1 MAIPCAIGRVP
12 VAVQGKAWS
21 SSRIFT
27 RAARPAFTA
36 ASEPSSPATS
46 RKTGMSC
53 RGSRVASAAAV
64 VRLASEFISRST
76 RASSV
81 AASRPG
87 LRLISRGTGD
97 AAASAPILALT
108 GKTAGPEMP
117 NGVAWTSPN
126 DSIAGWPSGRATSL
140 TLRSLR
146 PARRLKNASRQTSG
160 TSAGRGATMRC
171 PSAAAIRYPSPREP
185 VCG

>member
-1 MAIPCAIGRVP
+1 M
-12 VAVQGKAWS
+12 
-21 SSRIFT
+21 
-27 RAARPAFTA
+27 
-36 ASEPSSPATS
+36 
-46 RKTGMSC
+46 
-53 RGSRVASAAAV
+53 

-146 PARRLKNASRQTSG
+146 PARRLKNGSRQTSG
-160 TSAGRGATMRC
+160 TSAGRGATIVVPERRRD
-171 PSAAAIRYPSPREP
+171 PVAVAARAGLRVGGPADGQHHAVGALREAGSGHEKPAVGLAGHARHAPPR
-185 VCG
+185 